1 MIIISV
7 QHETVHDGRRVTK
20 NALVIKD
27 PPNTMKRD
35 RRLGKE
41 ENTSLIYWAV
51 LQEWA
56 GPDVMQAF
64 HIPGRYHHHHLEKQ
78 FLYNATVF
86 AFAYFQYHIPNRK
99 RKGERAMANK
109 EEKTENVE

>member
-41 ENTSLIYWAV
+41 ENTSLICWAV
-51 LQEWA
+51 L
-56 GPDVMQAF
+56 
-64 HIPGRYHHHHLEKQ
+64 
-78 FLYNATVF
+78 
-86 AFAYFQYHIPNRK
+86 
-99 RKGERAMANK
+99 
-109 EEKTENVE
+109 